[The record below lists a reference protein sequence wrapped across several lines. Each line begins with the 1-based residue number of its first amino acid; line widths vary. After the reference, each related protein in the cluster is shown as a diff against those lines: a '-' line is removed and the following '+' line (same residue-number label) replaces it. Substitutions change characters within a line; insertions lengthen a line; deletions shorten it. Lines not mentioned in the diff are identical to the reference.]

1 MFKVNI
7 NTCAYQD
14 LRALHGIG
22 QVIADRI
29 WELRIEGHID
39 ENMFAT
45 IPRLKL
51 TRELLNCIEFQAS
64 SGIDHGYAKLSP
76 NENMGKYL
84 EQAGYID
91 EGILHIQDYVDQGV
105 VYETPL
111 KQSIGTALLGP
122 EVFSTDMPTHKATPL
137 TEPRRTRPD
146 EIIRD
151 FRAYSDSQLR
161 ASETNHRS
169 STRTDLQN
177 YRIRDTRKPDYF
189 DQNATPFQQIR
200 PYDDLQTRT
209 SLFLKREGGRN
220 MCKARGDKLQ

>member
-7 NTCAYQD
+7 TSCAYQD
-14 LRALHGIG
+14 LRALPGIG

-29 WELRIEGHID
+29 WELRKEGHID

-76 NENMGKYL
+76 DENMGKYL
-84 EQAGYID
+84 KAGYID

-122 EVFSTDMPTHKATPL
+122 KVFNTDMPTHKATPL
-137 TEPRRTRPD
+137 TEPRRTRPY
-146 EIIRD
+146 ETLRD
-151 FRAYSDSQLR
+151 FRAYSNVQSVTGERNQ
-161 ASETNHRS
+161 S
-169 STRTDLQN
+169 S
-177 YRIRDTRKPDYF
+177 
-189 DQNATPFQQIR
+189 
-200 PYDDLQTRT
+200 
-209 SLFLKREGGRN
+209 
-220 MCKARGDKLQ
+220 